1 MVRHVIV
8 IREVLLMVFNVIVIK
23 GGGKILMVYNV
34 IVIRQVI
41 LMVYNVIKVREVI
54 VMFYTVTTACL
65 L

>member
-1 MVRHVIV
+1 
-8 IREVLLMVFNVIVIK
+8 MVFNVIVIK
-23 GGGKILMVYNV
+23 GGGVILMVYNV

>member
-8 IREVLLMVFNVIVIK
+8 IREVLLMVF
-23 GGGKILMVYNV
+23 
-34 IVIRQVI
+34 
-41 LMVYNVIKVREVI
+41 NVIKVREVI